1 MAESS
6 QMTRHSPKER
16 GMQVLDV
23 VKDHF
28 TGKIR
33 AIKVLIQTRIS

>member
-1 MAESS
+1 MS
-6 QMTRHSPKER
+6 KER

-28 TGKIR
+28 TGKLR
-33 AIKVLIQTRIS
+33 AIKVLFQIGSS